1 MKLKFLLV
9 IFFRENGVNVKI
21 KILREKAT
29 SFFLE
34 TQWRG
39 RHNFLFIPFRID
51 YTGKENE
58 GMNYEKFSQ
67 IKFHRKGASKKL
79 EYSKIKYGI
88 HEDSAK
94 IPYFMLFSTL
104 ISQAF
109 WVIFVWF
116 SLYLID
122 KLALY
127 LKKYTT
133 YVLFIK
139 SLNKKPVSCKRQ

>member
-1 MKLKFLLV
+1 M
-9 IFFRENGVNVKI
+9 
-21 KILREKAT
+21 
-29 SFFLE
+29 
-34 TQWRG
+34 
-39 RHNFLFIPFRID
+39 
-51 YTGKENE
+51 
-58 GMNYEKFSQ
+58 
-67 IKFHRKGASKKL
+67 KFHRKGASKKL